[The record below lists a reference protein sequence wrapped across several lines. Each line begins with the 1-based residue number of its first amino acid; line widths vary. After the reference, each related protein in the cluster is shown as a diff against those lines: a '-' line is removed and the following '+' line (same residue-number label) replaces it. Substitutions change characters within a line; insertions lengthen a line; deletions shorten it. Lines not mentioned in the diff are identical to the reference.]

1 MRSIYS
7 EPPMDTI
14 RVLYR
19 VEDDIWSAESPDIE
33 NWLAVANSF
42 EECRRLAEEGVR
54 FALERE
60 DLVVEHYVPAPV

>member
-7 EPPMDTI
+7 EPQMDTI

-19 VEDDIWSAESPDIE
+19 VEDDIWSATSPDVPR
-33 NWLAVANSF
+33 WTAVGETF
-42 EECRRLAEEGVR
+42 EECRQLAEEGVR

-60 DLVVEHYVPAPV
+60 DLVVEHYVPAPA